1 MFELQK
7 PKTTAVR
14 PNFELIKIEQ
24 KPVPIPIESLVK
36 KENVP
41 TNLPSRYPDPS
52 VPRPDPALDWG
63 DDDSMSFDAVSKLMA
78 ESAPCSASKVSPD
91 RVPKSLIQ
99 FDTEELK
106 FVTDEQLLKSSRTF
120 HTSPSKVTE
129 QEETIHA
136 DQKDE
141 HLRIFWLDAYE
152 DPLAQPGT
160 RTALVTAV
168 TTLLCLTGK
177 LFLFGKTPLL
187 SDEKSTSK
195 AYVSVC
201 VIVDNIPKQ
210 VFLLPKVGVSKTG
223 SFCESLHCT
232 S

>member
-7 PKTTAVR
+7 PKITTGR
-14 PNFELIKIEQ
+14 PTPDPIKIEQ
-24 KPVPIPIESLVK
+24 KPIPMPIESLIK
-36 KENVP
+36 KENAP
-41 TNLPSRYPDPS
+41 TILPSRYPDPAAS
-52 VPRPDPALDWG
+52 RPDRALDWG
-63 DDDSMSFDAVSKLMA
+63 DDDSMSFDAVSKLMT
-78 ESAPCSASKVSPD
+78 ESAPCKASSVSPD
-91 RVPKSLIQ
+91 RAPKSLIQ

-129 QEETIHA
+129 QEETITV

-152 DPLAQPGT
+152 DPVAQPGT
-160 RTALVTAV
+160 PTVLVATV
-168 TTLLCLTGK
+168 TMFLCFAGK

-187 SDEKSTSK
+187 TDEKSTSK
-195 AYVSVC
+195 TYVSVC

-210 VFLLPKVGVSKTG
+210 VFILPKAGVSQR
-223 SFCESLHCT
+223 
-232 S
+232 